1 MIDLHFWNTP
11 NGYKPLLLLEEAN
24 IAYQLRPVNIGADQQ
39 FRSEFLKISPN
50 NKIPAITDADV
61 TVDGRPLRLFESG
74 AILLYLAEKSGQFLA
89 TEIAQRTET
98 LQWLFWQMGGVGP
111 MFGQNFHFSLSAP
124 LRIDYAVERFVNETE
139 RLLSILD
146 WRLNDRE
153 FVAGSYSIADMALYP
168 WVVEHPS
175 LSVDIANYPNVAHW
189 LDRIGQ
195 RPAVKTAYQLGGQVR
210 ADAAAA

>member
-24 IAYQLRPVNIGADQQ
+24 IAYRLQTVNIGADQQ
-39 FRSEFLKISPN
+39 FRSEFLKIFPN
-50 NKIPAITDADV
+50 NKIPAITDTDV
-61 TVDGRPLRLFESG
+61 IVDGRPLRLFESG
-74 AILLYLAEKSGQFLA
+74 AILLYLAEKSGQFLD
-89 TEIAQRTET
+89 TDISQRTET

-124 LRIDYAVERFVNETE
+124 QRIDYAIDRFVSETD

-153 FVAGSYSIADMALYP
+153 FVAGNYSIADMALYP

-175 LSVDIANYPNVAHW
+175 LSVDIADYANVSRW
-189 LDRIGQ
+189 LDQIGQ
-195 RPAVKTAYQLGGQVR
+195 RLAVKRAYQIGQQVR

>member
-11 NGYKPLLLLEEAN
+11 NGYKPLLLLEEAH
-24 IAYQLRPVNIGADQQ
+24 IAYQLHPVNIGAEQQ

-50 NKIPAITDADV
+50 NKIPAITDTDI

-74 AILLYLAEKSGQFLA
+74 AILVYLAEKSGQFLA
-89 TEIAQRTET
+89 TETAQRTET

-124 LRIDYAVERFVNETE
+124 ERIDYAVERFVNETD

-153 FVAGSYSIADMALYP
+153 FVAGDYSIADMALYP
-168 WVVEHPS
+168 WVAEHPS
-175 LSVDIANYPNVAHW
+175 LSVDISAYPNVSRW
-189 LDRIGQ
+189 LDQIGQ
-195 RPAVKTAYQLGGQVR
+195 RPAVKRAYQIGQQVR
-210 ADAAAA
+210 AAAAAA